1 MHEPGSPTSGSLGA
15 RVPARRRR
23 ELLRRLL
30 AMAGG
35 LGLGTGRAADESPP
49 VAGSTPGPRRKL
61 AIALGGGGA
70 HGVAHLGVMRAFES
84 RGLRPDL
91 IVGTSAG
98 AIVGALWA
106 AGLDA
111 AQVEREGA
119 RFGLFD
125 AMRPAW
131 PTLGLASNE
140 GLQRALRALLPARP
154 IEALPIPFA
163 AVATDLADGR
173 RVLID
178 RGDAPSAVAA
188 SACMPVIFRP
198 VEREGRRLV
207 DGALVEP
214 VPVRSARAL
223 GGVHVVAIDIAF
235 RPADEP
241 VAHALDAAFQMVHI
255 LVNALID
262 EQIGEADVPVRLQLH
277 PLMRGRADY
286 AAVLADAAER
296 AVEQVWPRI
305 VG

>member
-1 MHEPGSPTSGSLGA
+1 MREPGSSTRGSLGA
-15 RVPARRRR
+15 GRPTSRRR

-35 LGLGTGRAADESPP
+35 LGLGAARAGDESAP
-49 VAGSTPGPRRKL
+49 VAAGAPRPRRKL
-61 AIALGGGGA
+61 ALALGSGGA
-70 HGVAHLGVMRAFES
+70 HGIAHLGVMRAFES

-111 AQVEREGA
+111 ARVEREGA

-131 PTLGLASNE
+131 PTLGLASND
-140 GLQRALRALLPARP
+140 GLQSTLRELLPARP
-154 IEALPIPFA
+154 IEDFPIAFA

-214 VPVRSARAL
+214 VPVRSAREL
-223 GGVHVVAIDIAF
+223 GGTRVVAVDIAF

-241 VAHALDAAFQMVHI
+241 VTHALGAAFQMVHI

-277 PLMRGRADY
+277 PLMRGRPDY
-286 AAVLADAAER
+286 EGILIDAGQR
-296 AVEQVWPRI
+296 AVEAAWPRI